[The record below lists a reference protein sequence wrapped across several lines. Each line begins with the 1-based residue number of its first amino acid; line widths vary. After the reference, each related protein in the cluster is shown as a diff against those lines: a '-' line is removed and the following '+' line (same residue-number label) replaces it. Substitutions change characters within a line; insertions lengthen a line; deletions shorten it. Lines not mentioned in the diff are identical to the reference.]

1 MADYYSGISSDVLGA
16 AQCSPQDA
24 SRRTGTFP
32 RGTIL
37 AEVHRRITEQRNG
50 HFHRSAD
57 GYSDPDS
64 VVDALEDLA
73 SWITVLHVHRAKS
86 AA

>member
-1 MADYYSGISSDVLGA
+1 MQSAGRQQAHREMSERDE
-16 AQCSPQDA
+16 
-24 SRRTGTFP
+24 
-32 RGTIL
+32 IL
-37 AEVHRRITEQRNG
+37 AEVQRRIAEHRTG

-73 SWITVLHVHRAKS
+73 NWIAVLHINRAKS

>member
-1 MADYYSGISSDVLGA
+1 MQVAVR
-16 AQCSPQDA
+16 QQPQLSTAERDA
-24 SRRTGTFP
+24 
-32 RGTIL
+32 IL
-37 AEVHRRITEQRNG
+37 AEVQRRIAEHRNG

-64 VVDALEDLA
+64 VVDALQDLA
-73 SWITVLHVHRAKS
+73 DWITARTLGATEALS

>member
-1 MADYYSGISSDVLGA
+1 MHSAGRPQPLMDVSEGD
-16 AQCSPQDA
+16 Q
-24 SRRTGTFP
+24 
-32 RGTIL
+32 IL
-37 AEVHRRITEQRNG
+37 TEVRRRIAEHRNG

-73 SWITVLHVHRAKS
+73 NWITVLHSNRAKS

>member
-1 MADYYSGISSDVLGA
+1 MQSAGRQQAHGDISERDE
-16 AQCSPQDA
+16 
-24 SRRTGTFP
+24 
-32 RGTIL
+32 IL

>member
-1 MADYYSGISSDVLGA
+1 VISVMLKTPSK
-16 AQCSPQDA
+16 QKRK
-24 SRRTGTFP
+24 RRAP
-32 RGTIL
+32 R
-37 AEVHRRITEQRNG
+37 TEHRNG

-73 SWITVLHVHRAKS
+73 NWITVLHVNRAKS